1 MGHNQDFM
9 RLRLPLRPHPLL
21 SGLLCALA
29 LPVAARDLPAP
40 VPVTCAVTPPA
51 AASTAGPAPS
61 AAEELA
67 QPGSPQGTGDG
78 FTPASEPVGDE
89 IGSEPELDAPHEDAA
104 PVPVSLSIGT
114 PDAGLL
120 LNPVAMPEGA
130 FWTIRNHFETYGTQ
144 ETIDYLQRAIESVQR
159 QFPDSPRLVVG
170 DISRRDGGR
179 LNRHKSH
186 QSGRDVDLGL
196 YYAVGEAGDFR
207 NATAKTLDVPRTWAL
222 VRALVTETDVERI
235 FLDRIL
241 IRALLAHAREIGEDP
256 DWLDELIGRHRNGM
270 DAILQHE
277 RRHQNHLHVRFY
289 NPIAQDCARTNH
301 KQLVAQGVLPP
312 PSVRHRIRKGE
323 TLSTVA
329 RRYGVSTLSIKKAN
343 GMSGSFLRAGNSLR
357 IPMQRVPVQE
367 TPVVIPPRL
376 LPRAGTT
383 MEAAGLDA
391 SEAPGRP

>member
-1 MGHNQDFM
+1 MGQNRNFM
-9 RLRLPLRPHPLL
+9 RARPPFRPHPLL

-29 LPVAARDLPAP
+29 LPVAGRDLPAQ
-40 VPVTCAVTPPA
+40 VPVTCAAAPPAPSPA
-51 AASTAGPAPS
+51 AAP
-61 AAEELA
+61 
-67 QPGSPQGTGDG
+67 TGDG
-78 FTPASEPVGDE
+78 GEEMAPQVAGDE
-89 IGSEPELDAPHEDAA
+89 IGPEPELDAPHDAA
-104 PVPVSLSIGT
+104 PVAVSLSIGT

-120 LNPVAMPEGA
+120 LNPVAMPESA
-130 FWTIRNHFETYGTQ
+130 FWTIRNPVETYGTQ

-196 YYAVGEAGDFR
+196 YYAAGEAGDFR

-235 FLDRIL
+235 FLDRGL

-256 DWLDELIGRHRNGM
+256 AWLDELIGRHRKGM

-277 RRHQNHLHVRFY
+277 RRHQNHLHVRFF
-289 NPIAQDCARTNH
+289 NPVAQDCARVNH
-301 KQLVAQGVLPP
+301 KELVAQGLLPP
-312 PSVRHRIRKGE
+312 PSIRHRIRKGD

-329 RRYGVSTLSIKKAN
+329 RRYGVSTTAIKKAN
-343 GMSGSFLRAGNSLR
+343 RMNGSFLRAGHTLLV
-357 IPMQRVPVQE
+357 PMQRVPVQE

-376 LPRAGTT
+376 LPRATAST
-383 MEAAGLDA
+383 EAVALDA
-391 SEAPGRP
+391 PESPGRP